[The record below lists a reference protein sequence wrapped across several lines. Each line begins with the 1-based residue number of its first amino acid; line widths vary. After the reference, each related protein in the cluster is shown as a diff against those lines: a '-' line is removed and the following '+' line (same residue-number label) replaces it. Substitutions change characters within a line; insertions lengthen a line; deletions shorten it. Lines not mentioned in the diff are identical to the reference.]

1 MIVERQNNEILVRFT
16 VGTNTSRIQ
25 SLLDYLRYEELTSNS
40 YPTQDEVDTLVNEA
54 KAGRWTTIKKELGFN
69 D

>member
-1 MIVERQNNEILVRFT
+1 MIVERQNNEILVRFA

-25 SLLDYLRYEELTSNS
+25 SILDYLRYEELTSKS
-40 YPTQDEVDTLVNEA
+40 YVKQDDVDTLVNEA
-54 KAGRWTTIKKELGFN
+54 KAGRWSTIKKELGFN